1 MMEISIVTYPLN
13 NVQYTAEDAELF
25 HCTRKSGVW
34 AGDSLTP
41 SANGIDASVTI
52 GKGIAWIQ
60 NEEFSGKVVAIKE
73 DVTVDLGA
81 TSATLPR
88 LDVVALRFDASLNE
102 SEIIVKKGAPAS
114 NPRLPEI
121 VRTGTV
127 YELYLASVLRPVNVP
142 NVTAE
147 NLTDLR
153 LDETVCGLMAD
164 SVTSIDTEAINEQVT
179 ALIAELNEVLQ
190 GVKDNSGLMLKAD
203 WSQGG
208 ILSVE
213 KGGTGVS
220 NLSALRFAMG
230 LGTGAGP
237 LTPLNGGTG
246 GNSAFEGLEHLM
258 SATRVVNATGS
269 NLEENKTRYIPGIDA
284 VIVDLR
290 VRVNSSMEKD
300 VWYTIA
306 KVPSAFAPSKVKALS
321 AGYILEGDQQFSAL
335 VDASGEIRVRLS
347 KTTVENPNF
356 NIFVNGVYLL

>member
-1 MMEISIVTYPLN
+1 MEISIVTYPLN

-60 NEEFSGKVVAIKE
+60 NEDFSGKVVAIKE

-88 LDVVALRFDASLNE
+88 LDVIALRFDASLNE
-102 SEIIVKKGAPAS
+102 SEIVVKKGTPAS
-114 NPRLPEI
+114 NPSLPEI

-164 SVTSIDTEAINEQVT
+164 SVTSIDTTAINEQVT
-179 ALIAELNEVLQ
+179 ALISELNEVLQ
-190 GVKDNSGLMLKAD
+190 GVKDNSEVMMKTD
-203 WSQGG
+203 WSQDG
-208 ILSVE
+208 ILSVI

-220 NLSALRFAMG
+220 NLSALRFSMG
-230 LGTGAGP
+230 LGTGAGA
-237 LTPLNGGTG
+237 LTPLYGGTG

-258 SATRVVNATGS
+258 SATRVVNVTGS
-269 NLEENKTRYIPGIDA
+269 NLEENKTRHIPGIDA
-284 VIVDLR
+284 IVVDLK
-290 VRVNSSMEKD
+290 VRVNSAMEKD
-300 VWYTIA
+300 VWYTVA
-306 KVPSAFAPSKVKALS
+306 KVPSGFAPSNAKSLS
-321 AGYILEGDQQFSAL
+321 ATYILEGDQQFSAH
-335 VDASGEIRVRLS
+335 VNTSGDIRVKLA
-347 KTTVENPNF
+347 KTTIDSPNF
-356 NIFVNGVYLL
+356 NIYVNGVYLL